1 MLYTFCYVTSSN
13 KIKFTY
19 WLPHFIGFEEIFWHN
34 TSFLSVEIDKLK
46 LFKTE
51 QMSLLSSQTYRILW
65 LRWSKRLES
74 VWLIMIYN
82 IFLMLHF
89 IFTFQAL
96 DREMMFPSCYLHKHK
111 TIQSHQQGCNVY
123 NFYAT
128 LHQEHNLCPIYHVF
142 DLYTW
147 KQRST
152 GCMILT
158 ISFDTVELHYLVWK
172 APYLHQMLQ

>member
-74 VWLIMIYN
+74 VWLIMIYFKHWIEKWCFQVVICIN
-82 IFLMLHF
+82 IKPFKVINKAAMF
-89 IFTFQAL
+89 IISTRHYIKNTTFVQFTMFSTSIHENNAL
-96 DREMMFPSCYLHKHK
+96 LDAWF
-111 TIQSHQQGCNVY
+111 
-123 NFYAT
+123 
-128 LHQEHNLCPIYHVF
+128 
-142 DLYTW
+142 
-147 KQRST
+147 
-152 GCMILT
+152 
-158 ISFDTVELHYLVWK
+158 
-172 APYLHQMLQ
+172 